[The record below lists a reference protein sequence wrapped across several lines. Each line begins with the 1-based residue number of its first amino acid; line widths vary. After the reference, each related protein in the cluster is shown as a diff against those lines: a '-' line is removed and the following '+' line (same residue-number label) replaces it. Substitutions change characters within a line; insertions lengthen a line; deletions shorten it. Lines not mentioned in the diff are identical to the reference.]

1 VRAAFDQ
8 RLVAGLIATCDIV
21 RLELLAS
28 ARNPKEFDALDE
40 DLDALDQCP
49 ITEDAWRR
57 ARWVYRQLAQQG
69 GAHQRSVKHADL
81 LVAAAAEAAGVG
93 LLHYD
98 EDFDRIAAITGQPAR
113 WLAPR
118 GSLV

>member
-1 VRAAFDQ
+1 M
-8 RLVAGLIATCDIV
+8 V

-28 ARNPKEFDALDE
+28 ARNPDEFDTLNE
-40 DLDALDQCP
+40 ELDALDQCP
-49 ITEDAWRR
+49 IAEREWQR
-57 ARWVYRQLAQQG
+57 AFWVYRELATQG

-93 LLHYD
+93 LVHYD
-98 EDFDRIAAITGQPAR
+98 EDFDRIAAITQQPTR

-118 GSLV
+118 GSLG